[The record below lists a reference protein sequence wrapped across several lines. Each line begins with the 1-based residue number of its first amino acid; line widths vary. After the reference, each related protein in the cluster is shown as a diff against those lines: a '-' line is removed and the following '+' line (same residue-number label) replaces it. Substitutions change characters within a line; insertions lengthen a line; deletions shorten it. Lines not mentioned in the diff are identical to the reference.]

1 MAEGRANV
9 TPAISFKG
17 ILMSEAPPPMH
28 LPDVRVPAGWTL
40 GGLALGLGIGIALST
55 GEGSP
60 AIVDAAEWLGGL
72 WLRGLQMTIVP
83 LVVALLVMGIVR
95 TIAAAQAGR
104 MAVWTLAQFAAILVA
119 GTTMAAL
126 VMPRLLDMFP
136 IPVQAAQAL
145 REGLAGAEA
154 QAAVPSLAA
163 FVTALV
169 PTNVLASAAAD
180 AILPTIVFFALFA
193 VAVTRLPDAPR
204 AQLSLLFEGIAGA
217 MMVVI
222 GWVLKLAPLGVFALS
237 LAVAAKSGT
246 AALGALAHY
255 IALVSS
261 IGAVVLVGAYLHAT
275 LVARLN
281 PLTFARAML
290 PAQAVAISTQSSLAS
305 VPAMLG
311 SCARL
316 GLREQSGEF
325 VLPLAVAL
333 FRATG
338 PAINLAVAIY
348 VARLTGVELTAP
360 TLAAGIVVAL
370 LTTLG
375 APSLPGSIS
384 FVSSIGPIALAMGV
398 PVGPLALL
406 VAVEVLPDIMRT
418 VGNVTMDVAVA
429 AAVDRRALGD
439 PAPES
444 EPETAMASRP

>member
-1 MAEGRANV
+1 
-9 TPAISFKG
+9 
-17 ILMSEAPPPMH
+17 MSESPPPMH

-40 GGLALGLGIGIALST
+40 GGLALGLAIGVALSAQD
-55 GEGSP
+55 GAPGLV
-60 AIVDAAEWLGGL
+60 AAAEWLGGL

-104 MAVWTLAQFAAILVA
+104 MAAWTLAQFAAILLA
-119 GTTMAAL
+119 GTLMAAL
-126 VMPRLLDMFP
+126 VMPVLLDLFP
-136 IPVQAAQAL
+136 IPAAAAQAL

-154 QAAVPSLAA
+154 QTAVPSLAA

-169 PTNVLASAAAD
+169 PTNVLAAAAAD

-193 VAVTRLPDAPR
+193 VAVTRLPQAPR
-204 AQLSLLFEGIAGA
+204 AQLSLLFEAIAGA

-255 IALVSS
+255 IALVAS
-261 IGAVVLVGAYLHAT
+261 IGAVVLAGAYVHAA
-275 LVARLN
+275 LVARIG
-281 PLTFARAML
+281 PLAFARAML

-338 PAINLAVAIY
+338 PAMNLAVAIY

-360 TLAAGIVVAL
+360 VLTAGVVVAL

-398 PVGPLALL
+398 PLGPLALL
-406 VAVEVLPDIMRT
+406 VAVEVLPDIIRT

-429 AAVDRRALGD
+429 AAVDRRALSDQPG
-439 PAPES
+439 
-444 EPETAMASRP
+444 MASTP

>member
-1 MAEGRANV
+1 
-9 TPAISFKG
+9 
-17 ILMSEAPPPMH
+17 MSEALPTLH

-55 GEGSP
+55 GEGAP
-60 AIVDAAEWLGGL
+60 GLVAAAEWLGGL

-83 LVVALLVMGIVR
+83 LVVALLVTGIVR

-104 MAVWTLAQFAAILVA
+104 MAAWTLAQFAAILLL
-119 GTTMAAL
+119 GTLMAAL
-126 VMPRLLDMFP
+126 VMPLLLDMFP
-136 IPVQAAQAL
+136 IPAQAAQAL

-154 QAAVPSLAA
+154 QAAVPSLSA

-193 VAVTRLPDAPR
+193 VAVTRLPEAPR

-246 AALGALAHY
+246 AVLGALAHY
-255 IALVSS
+255 IALVAG
-261 IGAVVLVGAYLHAT
+261 IGAVVLAGAYLHAA
-275 LVARLN
+275 LVARIG
-281 PLTFARAML
+281 PLAFARALL

-325 VLPLAVAL
+325 VLPLAAAL

-338 PAINLAVAIY
+338 PAMNLAVAIY

-360 TLAAGIVVAL
+360 TLASGVVVAL

-384 FVSSIGPIALAMGV
+384 FVSSIAPIALAMGV
-398 PVGPLALL
+398 PLGPLALL
-406 VAVEVLPDIMRT
+406 VAVEVLPDIIRT

-429 AAVDRRALGD
+429 AAVDRRALAE
-439 PAPES
+439 PAPNS
-444 EPETAMASRP
+444 A

>member
-1 MAEGRANV
+1 
-9 TPAISFKG
+9 
-17 ILMSEAPPPMH
+17 MSEALPTLH
-28 LPDVRVPAGWTL
+28 LPDIRVPAGWTL

-55 GEGSP
+55 GEGAP
-60 AIVDAAEWLGGL
+60 GLVAAAEWLGGL

-83 LVVALLVMGIVR
+83 LVVALLVTGIVR

-104 MAVWTLAQFAAILVA
+104 MAAWTLAQFAAILLL
-119 GTTMAAL
+119 GTLMAAL
-126 VMPRLLDMFP
+126 VMPLLLDMFP
-136 IPVQAAQAL
+136 IPAQAAQAL

-154 QAAVPSLAA
+154 QAAVPSLSA

-193 VAVTRLPDAPR
+193 VAVTRLPEAPR
-204 AQLSLLFEGIAGA
+204 AQLSLLFEAIAGA

-255 IALVSS
+255 IALVAG
-261 IGAVVLVGAYLHAT
+261 IGAVVLAGAYLHAA
-275 LVARLN
+275 LVARIG
-281 PLTFARAML
+281 PLAFARALL

-338 PAINLAVAIY
+338 PAMNLAVAIY

-360 TLAAGIVVAL
+360 TLASGVVVAL

-384 FVSSIGPIALAMGV
+384 FVSSIAPIALAMGV
-398 PVGPLALL
+398 PLGPLALL
-406 VAVEVLPDIMRT
+406 VAVEVLPDIIRT

-429 AAVDRRALGD
+429 AAVDRRALAE
-439 PAPES
+439 PAPNS
-444 EPETAMASRP
+444 A

>member
-1 MAEGRANV
+1 
-9 TPAISFKG
+9 
-17 ILMSEAPPPMH
+17 MSEALPTLH

-55 GEGSP
+55 GEGAP
-60 AIVDAAEWLGGL
+60 GLVAAAEWLGGL

-83 LVVALLVMGIVR
+83 LVVALLVTGIVR

-104 MAVWTLAQFAAILVA
+104 MAAWTLAQFAAILLL
-119 GTTMAAL
+119 GTLMAAL
-126 VMPRLLDMFP
+126 VMPLLLDMFP
-136 IPVQAAQAL
+136 IPAQAAQAL

-154 QAAVPSLAA
+154 QAAVPSLSA

-193 VAVTRLPDAPR
+193 VAVTRLPEAPR
-204 AQLSLLFEGIAGA
+204 AQLSLLFEAIAGA

-255 IALVSS
+255 IALVAG
-261 IGAVVLVGAYLHAT
+261 IGAVVLAGAYLHAA
-275 LVARLN
+275 LVARIG
-281 PLTFARAML
+281 PLAFARALL

-338 PAINLAVAIY
+338 PAMNLAVAIY

-360 TLAAGIVVAL
+360 TLASGVVVAL

-384 FVSSIGPIALAMGV
+384 FVSSIAPIALAMGV
-398 PVGPLALL
+398 PLGPLALL
-406 VAVEVLPDIMRT
+406 VAVEVLPDIIRT

-429 AAVDRRALGD
+429 AAVDRRALAE
-439 PAPES
+439 PAPNS
-444 EPETAMASRP
+444 A